1 MEQTTEISA
10 LSGKKLS
17 GKWGVA
23 INPGFVAIPNM
34 LLMHQGRI
42 GLTDGELVTLQH
54 LLMAWW
60 HGDERPFVRPE
71 TIAKRTG
78 ASPRTVQ
85 RHVRSL
91 EERGLIRRIS
101 ATRREPVKYDLG
113 GTVAK
118 LTALAMANPPKPVA
132 GASSD
137 EMHQTKAPS

>member
-1 MEQTTEISA
+1 MEQVTKVAE
-10 LSGKKLS
+10 LSEKKLS
-17 GKWGVA
+17 EKWGVA

-60 HGDERPFVRPE
+60 RGDERPFVRPE

-91 EERGLIRRIS
+91 EGLGLIRRIN

-113 GTVAK
+113 GTLAK
-118 LTALAMANPPKPVA
+118 LTALAKANPPKP
-132 GASSD
+132 ASD
-137 EMHQTKAPS
+137 TVQEELHQTEAPF